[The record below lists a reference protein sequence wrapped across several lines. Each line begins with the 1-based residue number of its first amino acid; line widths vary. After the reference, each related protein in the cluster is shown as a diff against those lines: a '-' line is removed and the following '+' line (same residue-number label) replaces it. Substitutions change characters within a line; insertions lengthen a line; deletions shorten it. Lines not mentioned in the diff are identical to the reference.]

1 VQEKS
6 QELKVL
12 RTLAGLN
19 SGEIG
24 PRHVMQL
31 LDHFDI
37 EGPNGKHGCLVVEFL
52 GPSVADVLSM
62 RFNDERLPATLAKTV
77 VQQALGGLAY

>member
-1 VQEKS
+1 
-6 QELKVL
+6 
-12 RTLAGLN
+12 
-19 SGEIG
+19 
-24 PRHVMQL
+24 
-31 LDHFDI
+31 
-37 EGPNGKHGCLVVEFL
+37 LVVEFL